1 MTSFYFPGWRT
12 AMKMDPDESDSS
24 SSDEEMKSVDGE
36 ENKNNQPVGFV
47 GTETNDMPYASLMD
61 HHNIYI
67 VFEDLNWF
75 PKPVNNNKIEWSVE
89 KNRGALF
96 ECRREN
102 ILFQIKTEIV
112 LNWKYKGK
120 SRAKEAEERF
130 FEKKQ
135 IDNVLCEFE
144 KISKASKRIRKS
156 INMSRPKLTWTHI
169 QQIRVFVE

>member
-24 SSDEEMKSVDGE
+24 SSDEEMKSIE
-36 ENKNNQPVGFV
+36 SKENKNNQPVGFV

-96 ECRREN
+96 EYRREN
-102 ILFQIKTEIV
+102 IPIQK
-112 LNWKYKGK
+112 N
-120 SRAKEAEERF
+120 R
-130 FEKKQ
+130 
-135 IDNVLCEFE
+135 N
-144 KISKASKRIRKS
+144 S
-156 INMSRPKLTWTHI
+156 I
-169 QQIRVFVE
+169 